1 MGRHGLTITFTAP
14 LEKFSGKG
22 GWTFVRIP
30 QSFSERLGMRGM
42 VPVLATVEG
51 HVFERSL
58 MPIGD
63 GTHMIAMNKSMLK
76 VIGKQLPDDVTVHIA
91 VQSQP
96 HAVRIPEE
104 LAIAFDLDPDGKELF
119 HALPRSTQRGLV
131 MWLESARTDHTR
143 ANRAGEILRRLSLGD
158 WQKRPHKS

>member
-1 MGRHGLTITFTAP
+1 MTVTFTAP

-30 QSFSERLGMRGM
+30 AEFSERLGIRGM

-51 HVFERSL
+51 LVFERSL

-63 GTHMIAMNKSMLK
+63 GTHMIAINKDMLK
-76 VIGKQLPDDVTVHIA
+76 AIGKRLSDDVTVHIA
-91 VQSQP
+91 VQNQP
-96 HAVRIPEE
+96 HPVRIPEE
-104 LAIAFDLDPDGKELF
+104 LSIAFDLDPEGKDLF
-119 HALPRSTQRGLV
+119 FSLPRSTQRGLM
-131 MWLESARTDHTR
+131 MWLESARTAHTR

-158 WQKRPHKS
+158 WQKKSHKG